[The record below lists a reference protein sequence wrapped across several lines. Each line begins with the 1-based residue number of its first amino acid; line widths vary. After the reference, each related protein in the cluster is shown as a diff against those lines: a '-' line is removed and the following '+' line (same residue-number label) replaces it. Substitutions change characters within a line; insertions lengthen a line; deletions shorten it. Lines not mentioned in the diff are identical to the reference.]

1 MRNRNT
7 PLRAFAGKSPVKNKL
22 KDYAKAAVKIAKPL
36 AGKAA
41 KKALG
46 PVGLLLGATKTAT
59 ADNVTDP
66 KTGVNRYTGKK
77 TYPGGSMF

>member
-1 MRNRNT
+1 MRNT
-7 PLRAFAGKSPVKNKL
+7 PLRAFAKKSPVEKNW
-22 KDYAKAAVKIAKPL
+22 KDKAKVAIKVAKPIV
-36 AGKAA
+36 GKIA

-66 KTGVNRYTGKK
+66 KTGKNRYTGKK